1 MLRGK
6 RVIAVLDTAIF
17 ENKRIL
23 HFQILMDAKP
33 GFAHVRERNVFV
45 KLGSQSMGNCRI
57 LVDEISTIN
66 EARIILIEFNSLIC

>member
-6 RVIAVLDTAIF
+6 RVIAMLDTAIF

-45 KLGSQSMGNCRI
+45 KSGIRPMGNYRI
-57 LVDEISTIN
+57 LLDEISTI
-66 EARIILIEFNSLIC
+66 